1 MNNSN
6 VAFEGIGKRK
16 TSVAKVFL
24 KKGSGK
30 ITVNKLPFEKF
41 FSSLTDERE
50 LLKGP
55 LLELKIEKE
64 YDIDMFLRGGG
75 VNSQIEA
82 GRLGIVKSLC
92 EINPEFRQILSRKGF
107 LNRDSRIKERRKYGL
122 KKARKAPQYSKR

>member
-1 MNNSN
+1 MT
-6 VAFEGIGKRK
+6 FEGLGKRK

-30 ITVNKLPFEKF
+30 ITVNKLPFETF
-41 FSSLTDERE
+41 FSSVSEEKE

-55 LLELKIEKE
+55 LLELKVEND
-64 YDIDMFLRGGG
+64 YDIDLFLKGGG

-82 GRLGIVKSLC
+82 SRLGIAKSLC
-92 EINPEFRQILSRKGF
+92 EISPEFRQILSRKGF

>member
-1 MNNSN
+1 MNNTN
-6 VAFEGIGKRK
+6 GTFQGLGKRK
-16 TSVAKVFL
+16 TSVAKVYI

-30 ITVNKLPFEKF
+30 ITINKMPFEQF
-41 FSSLTDERE
+41 FSSVNEEKE

-55 LLELKIEKE
+55 LLELKVENA
-64 YDIDMFLRGGG
+64 YDIDLFLKGGG

-82 GRLGIVKSLC
+82 SRLGIAKSLC

-107 LNRDSRIKERRKYGL
+107 LNRDARIKERRKYGL

>member
-1 MNNSN
+1 MNKTNGTFQG
-6 VAFEGIGKRK
+6 VGKRK
-16 TSVAKVFL
+16 TSVAKVYI

-30 ITVNKLPFEKF
+30 ITVNKMPFDEF
-41 FSSLTDERE
+41 FSSVSEEKE

-55 LLELKIEKE
+55 LLELKVENA
-64 YDIDMFLRGGG
+64 YDIDLFLKGGG

-82 GRLGIVKSLC
+82 SRLGIAKSLC

-107 LNRDSRIKERRKYGL
+107 LNRDARIKERRKYGL

>member
-1 MNNSN
+1 MNNSDLT
-6 VAFEGIGKRK
+6 FQGLGKRK

-30 ITVNKLPFEKF
+30 ITVNKLTFEKF
-41 FSSLTDERE
+41 FAGVAEEKE

-55 LLELKIEKE
+55 LLELKVEND
-64 YDIDMFLRGGG
+64 YDIDLFLKGGG

-82 GRLGIVKSLC
+82 GRLGIAKSLC
-92 EINPEFRQILSRKGF
+92 EISPEFRQILSRKGF

>member
-1 MNNSN
+1 MNSSDLT
-6 VAFEGIGKRK
+6 FQGLGKRK
-16 TSVAKVFL
+16 TSVAKAFL

-30 ITVNKLPFEKF
+30 ITVNKLSFEKF
-41 FSSLTDERE
+41 FAGVTEEKE

-55 LLELKIEKE
+55 LLELKVEND
-64 YDIDMFLRGGG
+64 YDIDLFLKGGG

-82 GRLGIVKSLC
+82 ARLGIAKSLC
-92 EINPEFRQILSRKGF
+92 EISPEFRQILSQKGF

>member
-1 MNNSN
+1 MNNTN
-6 VAFEGIGKRK
+6 GTFQGLGKRK
-16 TSVAKVFL
+16 TSVAKVYI

-30 ITVNKLPFEKF
+30 ITVNKMPFEEF
-41 FSSLTDERE
+41 FSSVSEEKE

-55 LLELKIEKE
+55 LLELKVENA
-64 YDIDMFLRGGG
+64 YDIDLFLKGGG

-82 GRLGIVKSLC
+82 SRLGIAKSLC

-107 LNRDSRIKERRKYGL
+107 LNRDARIKERRKYGL

>member
-1 MNNSN
+1 MNKTNGT
-6 VAFEGIGKRK
+6 FQGLGKRK
-16 TSVAKVFL
+16 TSVAKVYI

-30 ITVNKLPFEKF
+30 ITVNKMPFDEF
-41 FSSLTDERE
+41 FSSVSEEKE

-55 LLELKIEKE
+55 LLELKVENA
-64 YDIDMFLRGGG
+64 YDIDLFLKGGG

-82 GRLGIVKSLC
+82 SRLGIAKSLC

-107 LNRDSRIKERRKYGL
+107 LNRDARIKERRKYGL